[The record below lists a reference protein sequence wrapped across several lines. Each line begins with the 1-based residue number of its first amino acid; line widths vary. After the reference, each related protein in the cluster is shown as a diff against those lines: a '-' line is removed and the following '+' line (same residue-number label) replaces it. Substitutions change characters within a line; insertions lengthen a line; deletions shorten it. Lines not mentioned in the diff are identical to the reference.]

1 MVAQKKKRLLIIP
14 AKGYSKRI
22 KEKNIKKFFGKP
34 VISYILKNAKKSN
47 LFEKIHVSTESRKVM
62 KIVEKLGFKT
72 DFLRPKKLSKDR
84 IPTVDVLRFVYNR
97 YLKLR
102 YNFDEVWTISSC
114 TPLLKKEDLIKASK
128 KVKKN
133 KILLSVTKY
142 DSPIEWAFSL
152 NNNGKLKPVYPKK
165 LLENSQK
172 FSQKYHD
179 AGAFAVFPIS
189 FLKKTKINLENN
201 FIGFVLPKERAID
214 VDYIEDWKLTE
225 LLFKAQIK
233 R

>member
-1 MVAQKKKRLLIIP
+1 MIFCTKKPLQNSHYRC
-14 AKGYSKRI
+14 I
-22 KEKNIKKFFGKP
+22 K
-34 VISYILKNAKKSN
+34 
-47 LFEKIHVSTESRKVM
+47 
-62 KIVEKLGFKT
+62 
-72 DFLRPKKLSKDR
+72 
-84 IPTVDVLRFVYNR
+84 FVPNK

-102 YNFDEVWTISSC
+102 YKFDEVWTISSC
-114 TPLLKKEDLIKASK
+114 TPLLKKEDLKEAAK

-165 LLENSQK
+165 LLKNSQK

-189 FLKKTKINLENN
+189 FLKKNSINLENN

-214 VDYIEDWKLTE
+214 IDHKEDWKLAE
-225 LLFKAQIK
+225 LLFKAQLKI
-233 R
+233 